1 MVPHLD
7 ATAASSSGGGAGP
20 AFVIS
25 LLGINDKMGSNRGN
39 DKRLHCSCHGDGTRR
54 AFAVGLLGADN
65 KRWGNR
71 GVVAVAGWQWWQRRP
86 GVCCRPAWRQ
96 GRGLEDKRG
105 SRSATGGN
113 RRAQPACTPGRCA
126 IKICAMV
133 FGDRFTGSSSIV
145 SLFPCDK
152 HVWVSYHESITHK
165 ICQFFCSACA
175 GPEQQGRGRV
185 TGYPLNMSILAVK
198 VSNFACMWCVVWGC
212 INYKVRRVV
221 KRLA

>member
-1 MVPHLD
+1 LATNRGNGPMVPHLD
-7 ATAASSSGGGAGP
+7 ATAASSSGGGTGP

-54 AFAVGLLGADN
+54 AFAVGLLGVDN
-65 KRWGNR
+65 KRWCNR
-71 GVVAVAGWQWWQRRP
+71 GVVAVAGWQWRQRRP

-126 IKICAMV
+126 IKIGAMV
-133 FGDRFTGSSSIV
+133 LVTDS
-145 SLFPCDK
+145 
-152 HVWVSYHESITHK
+152 
-165 ICQFFCSACA
+165 
-175 GPEQQGRGRV
+175 QGHPV
-185 TGYPLNMSILAVK
+185 L
-198 VSNFACMWCVVWGC
+198 
-212 INYKVRRVV
+212 
-221 KRLA
+221 